1 MRPGTVWTCSFLFL
15 STGKIYANAK
25 PHSCVLNV
33 KFKAL
38 NYGIWRTFL
47 LLGKSVMWLSQIKLW
62 LSLEFFAVTLLSL
75 RFSTNCKL
83 SCDSHFV
90 WVSYAKAY
98 YGNISQDFTHI
109 CQNFSLQN
117 FWIVELCMKIWHLI
131 LFLLWCLIV
140 AIKFYWEK
148 DRTFR
153 SLGWKCLQFFF
164 FYKWTFLE
172 TTFVENKRHWW
183 DNKGRNPS
191 QVRPDRKFRFCLT
204 AALRKTYKLQST
216 GKTRSERHKKHEL
229 WTLSYY
235 PLRKEKYLFHS
246 Y

>member
-15 STGKIYANAK
+15 STGKIYANVK

-98 YGNISQDFTHI
+98 NGNISQDFTHI

-117 FWIVELCMKIWHLI
+117 FWIMELCMKIWHLI

-153 SLGWKCLQFFF
+153 SLGWKCLRFFF
-164 FYKWTFLE
+164 LQTDFSRNHVCREQE
-172 TTFVENKRHWW
+172 TLVRQQRK
-183 DNKGRNPS
+183 KPQSS
-191 QVRPDRKFRFCLT
+191 QD
-204 AALRKTYKLQST
+204 
-216 GKTRSERHKKHEL
+216 
-229 WTLSYY
+229 W
-235 PLRKEKYLFHS
+235 
-246 Y
+246 